1 MLGVGPAL
9 VTLVTVVADGF
20 AAPADEAGQCVTVA
34 AIDDHQL
41 ALEVTTIPT
50 KHVDDKRKVGAVR
63 TVGSA
68 TVFLDE
74 LGRDARCDLPSDHF
88 PVEAGEQCPLQR
100 NCQC

>member
-9 VTLVTVVADGF
+9 VTLVTFVADGF
-20 AAPADEAGQCVTVA
+20 AAPADEASQCVTVP

-41 ALEVTTIPT
+41 AVELTAIPP
-50 KHVDDKRKVGAVR
+50 KHVDDERKVGAVR
-63 TVGSA
+63 TERSA

-88 PVEAGEQCPLQR
+88 PVEAGEQRPLQGSR
-100 NCQC
+100 QC